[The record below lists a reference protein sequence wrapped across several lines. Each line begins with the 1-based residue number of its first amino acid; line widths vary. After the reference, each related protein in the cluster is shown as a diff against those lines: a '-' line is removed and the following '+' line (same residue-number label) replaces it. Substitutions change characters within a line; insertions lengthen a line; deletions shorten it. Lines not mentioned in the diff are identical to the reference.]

1 MKNKLSLC
9 KQFLASNFSNIFF
22 LLSPLATFLVVEILE
37 YGGSDSKCLWP
48 NQLAFWAN
56 ILFYYGIFL
65 LFRAVTGRPRFTIV
79 FLNFV
84 FLIFGICNH
93 YSIQI
98 RNEPIV
104 PWDLYA
110 AGTAAEAL
118 NGFQWT
124 VPLEII
130 ICSIACLIW
139 WVLTVKFLRFPK
151 QKLRTRAGS
160 LGLSAVML
168 TGFVLF
174 ASVGSGNF
182 YISAWRQVTANR
194 KNGMALNFAINMD
207 TLFVEA
213 PTDYSKENASTIL
226 SSVSKEDETASANNV
241 QPNIIAVM
249 DETFA
254 DLSILG
260 DLGLE
265 NTDDVMPFVHSLSG
279 QPNTLSLIHISE
291 PTRP

>member
-139 WVLTVKFLRFPK
+139 WVLTVKFLRFPDRK
-151 QKLRTRAGS
+151 
-160 LGLSAVML
+160 
-168 TGFVLF
+168 
-174 ASVGSGNF
+174 SV
-182 YISAWRQVTANR
+182 V
-194 KNGMALNFAINMD
+194 
-207 TLFVEA
+207 
-213 PTDYSKENASTIL
+213 
-226 SSVSKEDETASANNV
+226 
-241 QPNIIAVM
+241 
-249 DETFA
+249 
-254 DLSILG
+254 
-260 DLGLE
+260 
-265 NTDDVMPFVHSLSG
+265 
-279 QPNTLSLIHISE
+279 
-291 PTRP
+291 